1 MKRWP
6 AVMVD
11 LETLGTSAKAAV
23 IEIGAVCFDLE
34 SRTKGPRFEVKISLE
49 SNGHHDRA
57 IEPETLAWWMGRWR
71 ESGKVPDLTEGDS
84 VEGALWRFCD
94 WWRDHAA
101 EEGAEF
107 WSRGSFDEVILQ
119 DLTANLNTLPWDF
132 WNVRDQRTVMA
143 WTKMPRRAAAE
154 VSHSALADAVS
165 QVDGLF
171 EAAKRKAESE
181 KLEAEALAD
190 KMAESLAASVAA
202 WREGQARKAEV
213 MP

>member
-34 SRTKGPRFEVKISLE
+34 TRTMGPRFETQISLE
-49 SNGHHDRA
+49 SNGHHDRS

-71 ESGKVPDLTEGDS
+71 ESGQVPDLTVGDT

-107 WSRGSFDEVILQ
+107 WSRGSFDERILQ

-143 WTKMPRRAAAE
+143 WTRTMRTAPVA
-154 VSHSALADAVS
+154 HSALDDAVA
-165 QVDGLF
+165 QVEGLF
-171 EAAKRKAESE
+171 EAAKGKAESE
-181 KLEAEALAD
+181 KVEAEAQAD
-190 KMAESLAASVAA
+190 MMAKSLNDSVLA
-202 WREGQARKAEV
+202 WREEQARKAEV
-213 MP
+213 AR